1 MDIRREV
8 VDVLSKSI
16 DAEKNEAFFQV
27 KLQELGISSID
38 FFKIMISLSKTI
50 GIRLQDLDPAKV
62 TTNMTTEEL
71 IKYLTNKKI

>member
-38 FFKIMISLSKTI
+38 FFKIMISLSKLLEYDYKTLI
-50 GIRLQDLDPAKV
+50 LQKL
-62 TTNMTTEEL
+62 L
-71 IKYLTNKKI
+71 QI

>member
-62 TTNMTTEEL
+62 TTNMNTEEL
-71 IKYLTNKKI
+71 IKYLTNKKV